1 MKKTIA
7 FLAVGLLAQA
17 HADDIQIQM
26 TGNIYANT
34 CIIDSASRNLTVD
47 LGQTVSGSFKDVGDT
62 GEWKDFS
69 LSVSHCPATLALAT
83 AFFYGQA
90 DSVHPTK
97 FANIG
102 SAKGLA
108 LELADR
114 AQGFFLFAGRQLL
127 ADLGVVVVR
136 VENTQSRSAFDT
148 DETDRRYGFDVLF
161 RYEREDKRA
170 VPAISKPPITFTK
183 EE

>member
-1 MKKTIA
+1 MTNMKKTLAILILGLIA
-7 FLAVGLLAQA
+7 RAQ
-17 HADDIQIQM
+17 ADDIQIQM

-47 LGQTVSGSFKDVGDT
+47 LGQAVSGDFKNVGDT
-62 GEWKDFS
+62 GAWKDFT
-69 LSVSHCPATLALAT
+69 LSVSHCPPTLALAT

-90 DSVHPTK
+90 DSMHPTK

-114 AQGFFLFAGRQLL
+114 QDNILIAPQAAFNVPVNSADHTATFPLAARYYASALPVTAGTFNS
-127 ADLGVVVVR
+127 VVQV
-136 VENTQSRSAFDT
+136 
-148 DETDRRYGFDVLF
+148 
-161 RYEREDKRA
+161 
-170 VPAISKPPITFTK
+170 TFTYQ
-183 EE
+183 

>member
-7 FLAVGLLAQA
+7 FLTMGLLAQA

-102 SAKGLA
+102 KLIMVKA
-108 LELADR
+108 
-114 AQGFFLFAGRQLL
+114 
-127 ADLGVVVVR
+127 
-136 VENTQSRSAFDT
+136 
-148 DETDRRYGFDVLF
+148 
-161 RYEREDKRA
+161 
-170 VPAISKPPITFTK
+170 PPI
-183 EE
+183 